1 MNAVWILQA
10 INVNPLKILTE
21 YSRDSAFK
29 LEEEQR
35 RSFSTVVNVNQ
46 ILKIV
51 RLGKAGR

>member
-1 MNAVWILQA
+1 MNAVWNLQA

-29 LEEEQR
+29 LEEQR